1 MAVVCFFLEVER
13 DFKAIR
19 RTLIVY
25 SLSKTQNWLIFRQCF
40 IKNPG
45 NMVVCE
51 WNDEAYHRVAR
62 KLIIAL

>member
-1 MAVVCFFLEVER
+1 MAVVRFFLGVER

-19 RTLIVY
+19 RTLIVC
-25 SLSKTQNWLIFRQCF
+25 SLSKTQNWLIFHQYF

-45 NMVVCE
+45 NTVACE

-62 KLIIAL
+62 KLIIAV